1 MKLTASEQTNDIDK
15 SYTRHSG
22 EPGLKKKKKK
32 KLGTKRAI
40 MKDGFAFII

>member
-1 MKLTASEQTNDIDK
+1 MKLMASEQTNDIDK

-32 KLGTKRAI
+32 LGTKRAI
-40 MKDGFAFII
+40 MKDGFAFIM